1 MGYVSGDST
10 RLQQVVWNLLSNA
23 IKFTPAG
30 GRVEVRLEQVGN
42 QAQITISDN
51 GQGIPEEFLP
61 HVFDYFR
68 QADGATTRKFGG
80 LGLGLA
86 IVRYLVELHGG
97 TVQAQSPG
105 EQLGATFTVRLPLMP
120 IEPAVNPE
128 GQSEEASLNLKGVQ
142 VLVVD
147 DDTDTREFVVFLLQQ
162 AQASVIFADSAGSA
176 LATLMKSKPD
186 VLLSD
191 IGMPDMDGYM
201 LLQQVRALPPEQGGQ
216 IPAIAL
222 TAYAG
227 AFNQQQALDAGF
239 QRHIAKPVE
248 PDELIGAIVN
258 LVRPT
263 Q

>member
-1 MGYVSGDST
+1 
-10 RLQQVVWNLLSNA
+10 VVWNLLSNA

-51 GQGIPEEFLP
+51 GQGIPQEFLP

-120 IEPAVNPE
+120 IEPAVNQE

-162 AQASVIFADSAGSA
+162 AQASVIFADSAGKA
-176 LATLMKSKPD
+176 LATLMQSKPD

-201 LLQQVRALPPEQGGQ
+201 LLQQVRALPPEQGGE

-227 AFNQQQALDAGF
+227 DFNQQQALDAGF

-248 PDELIGAIVN
+248 PEELIGAIVD

-263 Q
+263 

>member
-42 QAQITISDN
+42 EAQITIRDN
-51 GQGIPEEFLP
+51 GQGIPGEFLP

-105 EQLGATFTVRLPLMP
+105 EQLGSTFTVRLPLMP
-120 IEPAVNPE
+120 IEPAVNQE
-128 GQSEEASLNLKGVQ
+128 EQSEEASLNLKGV
-142 VLVVD
+142 
-147 DDTDTREFVVFLLQQ
+147 
-162 AQASVIFADSAGSA
+162 
-176 LATLMKSKPD
+176 
-186 VLLSD
+186 
-191 IGMPDMDGYM
+191 
-201 LLQQVRALPPEQGGQ
+201 
-216 IPAIAL
+216 
-222 TAYAG
+222 
-227 AFNQQQALDAGF
+227 
-239 QRHIAKPVE
+239 
-248 PDELIGAIVN
+248 
-258 LVRPT
+258 
-263 Q
+263 

>member
-1 MGYVSGDST
+1 
-10 RLQQVVWNLLSNA
+10 
-23 IKFTPAG
+23 
-30 GRVEVRLEQVGN
+30 
-42 QAQITISDN
+42 
-51 GQGIPEEFLP
+51 
-61 HVFDYFR
+61 
-68 QADGATTRKFGG
+68 
-80 LGLGLA
+80 
-86 IVRYLVELHGG
+86 
-97 TVQAQSPG
+97 
-105 EQLGATFTVRLPLMP
+105 MP

-128 GQSEEASLNLKGVQ
+128 GQSEETSLNLKGVQ

-162 AQASVIFADSAGSA
+162 AQASVMFADSAGKA
-176 LATLMKSKPD
+176 LAALMQSKPD

-201 LLQQVRALPPEQGGQ
+201 LMQQVRALPPEQGGQ

-227 AFNQQQALDAGF
+227 DFNQQQALDAGF

-248 PDELIGAIVN
+248 PEELIGAIVN
-258 LVRPT
+258 LVRRT

>member
-42 QAQITISDN
+42 EAQITISDN

-97 TVQAQSPG
+97 TVQAQSRG

-120 IEPAVNPE
+120 IEPAVN
-128 GQSEEASLNLKGVQ
+128 QEETSLNLKGVQ

-162 AQASVIFADSAGSA
+162 AQASVISANSAREA
-176 LATLMKSKPD
+176 LAALMESKPD
-186 VLLSD
+186 LLLSD

-227 AFNQQQALDAGF
+227 DVNQQQALAAGF

-248 PDELIGAIVN
+248 PNELMGAIVN
-258 LVRPT
+258 LIRRT

>member
-1 MGYVSGDST
+1 
-10 RLQQVVWNLLSNA
+10 
-23 IKFTPAG
+23 
-30 GRVEVRLEQVGN
+30 
-42 QAQITISDN
+42 
-51 GQGIPEEFLP
+51 
-61 HVFDYFR
+61 
-68 QADGATTRKFGG
+68 
-80 LGLGLA
+80 
-86 IVRYLVELHGG
+86 
-97 TVQAQSPG
+97 
-105 EQLGATFTVRLPLMP
+105 MP
-120 IEPAVNPE
+120 IEPAVNQ
-128 GQSEEASLNLKGVQ
+128 GDRSSEASLNLKGVQ

-162 AQASVIFADSAGSA
+162 AQASVISANSAREA
-176 LATLMKSKPD
+176 LAALMQSKPD

-227 AFNQQQALDAGF
+227 DVNQQQALAAGF

-248 PDELIGAIVN
+248 PNELIAAIVN
-258 LVRPT
+258 LIRRT